1 VSSTSFNKRA
11 KTPTAMAYTPSI
23 DECGYPVDNE
33 MKFYLYWPPAMIM
46 VLLAVGSY
54 AVGMYFS

>member
-1 VSSTSFNKRA
+1 VLLTSFNKRA

-23 DECGYPVDNE
+23 DESGYAADNE

>member
-1 VSSTSFNKRA
+1 MTYYA
-11 KTPTAMAYTPSI
+11 PSN
-23 DECGYPVDNE
+23 DENGYAADNG
-33 MKFYLYWPPAMIM
+33 MKFYLYWPPATIM